1 MKPAYKMK
9 AVYSNANLDSLGKPW
24 LAWLFQRLFSAVLIL
39 SLCLEPAR
47 LKAQATYID
56 PTTTAALFVY
66 SDALESAQNKLL
78 QEKRNLRSAQMVV
91 AGQLAVVG
99 EIQNT
104 ILLGLSEVSGT
115 LQNGIQV
122 KTLLEEL
129 SQCAAQAR
137 SIEQFVQSS
146 PQYAV
151 FGVKASSQ
159 TYASILEMSSDL
171 TELLRSGNLN
181 LASAGDRYR
190 LLYSVSEKVRS
201 LKLWLMSISIHMER
215 AKRVGFLRSLE
226 PFAGY
231 IRADKA
237 IVSSVLTR
245 YKSEF

>member
-1 MKPAYKMK
+1 MPYLMKTTH
-9 AVYSNANLDSLGKPW
+9 SNRNLNPLGKPW
-24 LAWLFQRLFSAVLIL
+24 LRLLAQRIL
-39 SLCLEPAR
+39 VGGLLLNLCLASVQ

-78 QEKRNLRSAQMVV
+78 QEKKNLRSAQMLV

-122 KTLLEEL
+122 KTILEEL
-129 SQCAAQAR
+129 SQCATHAQ
-137 SIEQFVQSS
+137 SIEQFIVKN

-151 FGVKASSQ
+151 FGAKASSQ
-159 TYASILEMSSDL
+159 TYKSVLEMSSDL

-181 LASAGDRYR
+181 LATAGDRYR

-201 LKLWLMSISIHMER
+201 LKIWLLSISLHMER
-215 AKRVGFLRSLE
+215 AKRLGFLKALE
-226 PFAGY
+226 PFGGY
-231 IRADKA
+231 IRTDKS
-237 IVSSVLTR
+237 IVESVINR

>member
-1 MKPAYKMK
+1 MPYRMK
-9 AVYSNANLDSLGKPW
+9 ATRSNRNLNSLGKPW
-24 LAWLFQRLFSAVLIL
+24 LRLLGQRILIGGLF
-39 SLCLEPAR
+39 LCLASVQ

-78 QEKRNLRSAQMVV
+78 QEKRNLRSAQMLV

-122 KTLLEEL
+122 KTILEEL
-129 SQCAAQAR
+129 SQCATHAQ
-137 SIEQFVQSS
+137 SIEQFVLEN

-159 TYASILEMSSDL
+159 TYKSVLEMSSDL

-181 LASAGDRYR
+181 LATAGDRYR

-201 LKLWLMSISIHMER
+201 LKIWLLSISLHMER
-215 AKRVGFLRSLE
+215 AKRLGFLKALE
-226 PFAGY
+226 PFGGY
-231 IRADKA
+231 IRTDKS
-237 IVSSVLTR
+237 IVESVINR